1 MDLLALSLLVRWLL
15 GWALCLRMPR
25 LPASRVQGQPMLSV
39 LIPASNEEHT
49 LPNLLAA
56 LRLQSLTPQE
66 VIVIDD
72 HSDDRTGAIA
82 AAAAGVT
89 LLHPPPLAEGW
100 CGKTWALH
108 HGVRASRGELL
119 VFLDADT
126 EPHPEF
132 LQRLVASKQ
141 ELGGLV

>member
-39 LIPASNEEHT
+39 LIPARNEEHT

-82 AAAAGVT
+82 AANACGQTWASVSGRPAASQSRSTSLVPSNT
-89 LLHPPPLAEGW
+89 TPLA
-100 CGKTWALH
+100 T
-108 HGVRASRGELL
+108 
-119 VFLDADT
+119 
-126 EPHPEF
+126 
-132 LQRLVASKQ
+132 
-141 ELGGLV
+141 GL